1 MLYAVALA
9 YISQL
14 TMSWCQGPY
23 ARGLTR
29 LWTFP
34 PVGFLPGILF
44 FLLLPSPPHFPG
56 LTSELSELI

>member
-1 MLYAVALA
+1 MLYAVAFA

-23 ARGLTR
+23 ACGLTR

-44 FLLLPSPPHFPG
+44 FLLLPSLPIF
-56 LTSELSELI
+56 LD